1 MKINMKKI
9 FIGSISA
16 LGAYTLVNT
25 YRVKHIKRILKN
37 YDMNHQNAPLTI
49 TKRNDGPKLE
59 KNLYKEEWPERNY
72 IRIR

>member
-9 FIGSISA
+9 FIGSISV

-25 YRVKHIKRILKN
+25 YRVKHIKRILRN